1 MDFAEM
7 IERAAAHAEDV
18 VKGIGPSQLDLPTPC
33 KDWDVRALGNHLT
46 GFLAFSAGAAR
57 RSEPEGGRDAPDF
70 AGSDNWSEMFS
81 EMASDLAAA
90 WKADGALEGQ
100 TQFGEDMMDATAAAS
115 VTIEELVIHAWDLAS
130 ATGQQYQADDDL
142 THVALQV
149 VTGGQATEN
158 DRYGPPQPID
168 EDAPIFHK
176 TLAMSGRA
184 PDWKHLGPLT
194 QGHD

>member
-33 KDWDVRALGNHLT
+33 ADWDVRALGNHLT
-46 GFLAFSAGAAR
+46 GFLAFSANAAR
-57 RSEPEGGRDAPDF
+57 RKEGGGGGDAPDF
-70 AGSDNWSEMFS
+70 AGSDNWSEAFS
-81 EMASDLAAA
+81 AMANELAAA
-90 WKADGALEGQ
+90 WKEDGALEGDMR
-100 TQFGEDMMDATAAAS
+100 FGEDMMDATAAAS

-130 ATGQQYQADDDL
+130 ATGQNYQADDDL

-149 VTGGQATEN
+149 VTGGQSSEN
-158 DRYGPPQPID
+158 DFYARPKEID
-168 EDAPIFHK
+168 ENAPIFHK
-176 TLAMSGRA
+176 ALAMSGRA
-184 PDWKHLGPLT
+184 PDWKHLGPMT